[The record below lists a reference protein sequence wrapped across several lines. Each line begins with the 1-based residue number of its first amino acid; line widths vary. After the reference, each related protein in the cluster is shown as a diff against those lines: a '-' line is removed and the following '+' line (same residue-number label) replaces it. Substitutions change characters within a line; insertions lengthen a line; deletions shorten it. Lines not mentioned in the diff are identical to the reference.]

1 MAKLE
6 KNPNAIIEKSS
17 IGMNI
22 VERAKAPTETVN
34 PMDTAVTINPMMMGP
49 RMAPIPSIASPVIST
64 ALSGIRS

>member
-34 PMDTAVTINPMMMGP
+34 PMDTAVTINQMMKGP
-49 RMAPIPSIASPVIST
+49 RKAPIPSLASPFNT
-64 ALSGIRS
+64 TDAGEE